1 LYFRLSEGHDVNDS
15 LPDRIIYHS
24 DPETAYNV
32 FSILEAVEY
41 RWTIN
46 EVLEQPEALL
56 NDVLMIAALHRKMRR
71 LEDKSNG

>member
-1 LYFRLSEGHDVNDS
+1 LAEGHEVNET
-15 LPDRIIYHS
+15 LPDRITYHG
-24 DPETAYNV
+24 DPEMAYNV

-41 RWTIN
+41 RWTII